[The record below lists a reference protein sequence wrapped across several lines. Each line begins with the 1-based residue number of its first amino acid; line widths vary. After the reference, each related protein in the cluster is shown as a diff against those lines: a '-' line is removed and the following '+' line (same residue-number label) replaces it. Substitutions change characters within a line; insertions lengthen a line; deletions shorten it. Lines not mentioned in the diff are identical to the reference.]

1 MTFSTS
7 YFLYS
12 SDTYMSLPAVL
23 VAECGGSEDTE
34 DQKTEVRS
42 PHSAVSRGCPWRHDG
57 LGSGTIVII
66 IHYWKLDQ
74 IAGAV

>member
-7 YFLYS
+7 YFQCP

-42 PHSAVSRGCPWRHDG
+42 PHSAVSRGCP
-57 LGSGTIVII
+57 
-66 IHYWKLDQ
+66 
-74 IAGAV
+74 